1 MDNWKGYDVKRGDF
15 SEAFKQYLRDRGL
28 YFEPS
33 SDGSWVHFE
42 VKNADEAVD
51 RFLKQYENRT
61 RYVYE
66 FPDGTTLQDINLA
79 KKLGLKYLGKA
90 KYRSGAEAYYI
101 EGTLAELKNFAY
113 EAFGDYELHPDYLCK
128 ADEFAGVKELKSAGY
143 FEDSKYK
150 KAKDKQ
156 MKLTGGKFKD
166 GVNDSRVIAEAQKQ
180 IEIQEGRIYDC
191 YDEEGH
197 WIKPYSKVEQI
208 EADADNKASSLCYLI
223 KAYGG
228 IPEYSPGLNG
238 GIPVGYDGPIKSG
251 GVRDYPVSMSNDSKV
266 IKMCQQEI
274 DRLVEDE
281 LSALYYDEEADKEI
295 DDWYTEEGQKKQLE
309 IDEKVTALCYVI
321 KAFGGIPVIGPGW
334 DGLASNYDG
343 PRRH

>member
-66 FPDGTTLQDINLA
+66 FPEGTTLQDINLA
-79 KKLGLKYLGKA
+79 KRLGLKYLGKA

-101 EGTLAELKNFAY
+101 EGTLAELKNFEY

-128 ADEFAGVKELKSAGY
+128 ADEFAGVKELKYAGY
-143 FEDSKYK
+143 FEDAKYR

-156 MKLTGGKFKD
+156 MRLNGSRFKD
-166 GVNDSRVIAEAQKQ
+166 SAIDSRIIAEAQKQ

-191 YDEEGH
+191 YDEEGN
-197 WIKPYSKVEQI
+197 WKKPYSKMEQI
-208 EADADNKASSLCYLI
+208 EEDADAKASSLCYLI

-228 IPEYSPGLNG
+228 IPTYSPGING
-238 GIPVGYDGPIKSG
+238 GRPLDYDGPIKAG
-251 GVRDYPVSMSNDSKV
+251 GIGNYPVGLNNNSKIV
-266 IKMCQQEI
+266 KMCQQEI
-274 DRLVEDE
+274 DRLIDEE
-281 LSALYYDEEADKEI
+281 LSPMYYDEESDEEI
-295 DDWYTEEGQKKQLE
+295 DDWSTEEGYKKQIE

-321 KAFGGIPVIGPGW
+321 KAYGGTPEIGPGW
-334 DGLASNYDG
+334 DGLASDYNG
-343 PRRH
+343 PRN